1 MLCIRRESLFYGN
14 VLRKQTDYLSGICIV
29 FILFFDN
36 DRQASGN
43 CSAILLMSLNVI
55 RTNHSVGM
63 VIAKGRNPKRF
74 RPLEE
79 RRKSAIY
86 SP

>member
-1 MLCIRRESLFYGN
+1 MSL
-14 VLRKQTDYLSGICIV
+14 KTDAPFLSSFAQIANLHRYAVRHDFKAEPLIERLPLDAMHPEG
-29 FILFFDN
+29 
-36 DRQASGN
+36 ASV
-43 CSAILLMSLNVI
+43 LNVI
-55 RTNHSVGM
+55 STNHSVGM

>member
-1 MLCIRRESLFYGN
+1 
-14 VLRKQTDYLSGICIV
+14 
-29 FILFFDN
+29 
-36 DRQASGN
+36 
-43 CSAILLMSLNVI
+43 MSLNVI

>member
-1 MLCIRRESLFYGN
+1 MQRIRRESLSYGN
-14 VLRKQTDYLSGICIV
+14 VLRKQINLTGVFIV
-29 FILFFDN
+29 LILFFDN
-36 DRQASGN
+36 DGQTSCNR
-43 CSAILLMSLNVI
+43 SAILLMSLNVI
-55 RTNHSVGM
+55 STNHSVGM